1 MLMKKLK
8 AEQRLELVHVSLMR
22 DKAFALF
29 AGLFMVGKTSV
40 SDTIPTARTNG
51 RDAEYGREFVD
62 SLTDKELA
70 FLVMHENMHKCYRH
84 LTTWKSLH
92 EIDHDLANKACDYV
106 INIQLFDM
114 DQGETVLAHPRN
126 PKTGKFL
133 GCFDTRF
140 RGMDAKQ
147 VFDILRQEQEQP
159 DGPCREG
166 EEGDEDGGD
175 NPVRGKGGN
184 GLQRN
189 DRQADGNS
197 LDDHDWDG
205 ATDGLSEQEKQQL
218 ERDIDHAL
226 RQGAIY
232 AGKVGGNMTREVGE
246 LLAPKVDWRAVLR
259 RFVKTSLRGREAPSW
274 RKAHKNYLWQDVIL
288 PAIIGKKMK
297 HLVIAMDTSGSI
309 QGPLLDAFM
318 SELNKLVLDVMPD
331 RVDILYWDTSVD
343 GHETYT
349 NDLKSIVSKTS
360 PRGGGGTDP
369 DCVPKFMEDHQL
381 KPDALVV
388 LSDGYMHS
396 NPPAWARVS
405 APTLWCILG
414 NADYTPPKGQIVN
427 VKEI

>member
-1 MLMKKLK
+1 MLMRKLT
-8 AEQRLELVHVSLMR
+8 AEQRIELVHVSLMR
-22 DKAFALF
+22 NKDFALF

-40 SDTIPTARTNG
+40 SDLVPTARTNG
-51 RDAEYGREFVD
+51 RDAEYGRAFVD

-92 EIDHDLANKACDYV
+92 DIDHQLANVACDHV
-106 INIQLFDM
+106 INIQLYDM
-114 DQGETVLAHPRN
+114 DITESIISHPRN
-126 PKTGKFL
+126 PKTGKYQ
-133 GCFDTRF
+133 GCFDQRF
-140 RGMDAKQ
+140 RGMDARQ
-147 VFDILRQEQEQP
+147 VFDILREEQEEGGGGGG
-159 DGPCREG
+159 DGD
-166 EEGDEDGGD
+166 GDESE
-175 NPVRGKGGN
+175 GGN
-184 GLQRN
+184 GHRGT
-189 DRQADGNS
+189 DRRGVDNS

-205 ATDGLSEQEKQQL
+205 AQDGMSEDDKKQL

-232 AGKVGGNMTREVGE
+232 AGKVGGNMSREIGE
-246 LLAPKVDWRAVLR
+246 LLAPKVDWRAVLK
-259 RFVKTSLRGREAPSW
+259 RFVKTNLRGREAPSW
-274 RKAHKNYLWQDVIL
+274 RKAHKNYLWQDVIM

-297 HLVIAMDTSGSI
+297 HIVVAFDTSGSI

-318 SELNKLVLDVMPD
+318 SEMNKLLLDVAPD
-331 RVDILYWDTSVD
+331 RVDILYWDTKVD

-349 NDLKSIVSKTS
+349 GDLRSIVSKTS

-369 DCVPKFMEDHQL
+369 DCVPAFMEEKKL

-396 NPPAWARVS
+396 NPGAWARVT
-405 APTLWCILG
+405 APTLWCIIG

-427 VKEI
+427 IKEV